1 MWLKLAYEV
10 DLDELQKTEIIDA
23 NKILHEFFS
32 PENISLKTEINAPSE
47 FTTLETI
54 SDIKIFNYLINFGG
68 ERNKKGKIKHK
79 HKFVKVPILLQ
90 EWISKYKINMVTY
103 GRKSR
108 LEVADVLKAIK
119 EQEKESRGLLQKLT
133 GMGKE

>member
-1 MWLKLAYEV
+1 MAFEV
-10 DLDELQKTEIIDA
+10 DLEELQKQEIVDA

-47 FTTLETI
+47 FTTLELIANT
-54 SDIKIFNYLINFGG
+54 KIFNYLMNFGAK
-68 ERNKKGKIKHK
+68 RTKRGKIILK
-79 HKFVKVPILLQ
+79 HKFKRVPDLLQ
-90 EWISKYKINMVTY
+90 NWIDKYKVNMVTY

-108 LEVADVLKAIK
+108 LEVADVLKAMK
-119 EQEKESRGLLQKLT
+119 EQEKEGRGLIQRLT

>member
-1 MWLKLAYEV
+1 MAYEV

-32 PENISLKTEINAPSE
+32 PENISLKTEINTPSE

-54 SDIKIFNYLINFGG
+54 SNVKIFNYLINFGTK
-68 ERNKKGKIKHK
+68 RNKKGKIKYK
-79 HKFVKVPILLQ
+79 HKFVKVPELLHN
-90 EWISKYKINMVTY
+90 WIDYYKVNMVTY

>member
-1 MWLKLAYEV
+1 MAFEV
-10 DLDELQKTEIIDA
+10 DLEELQRQEIVDA

-47 FTTLETI
+47 FTTLELI
-54 SDIKIFNYLINFGG
+54 ANVKVFNYLMNFGAK
-68 ERNKKGKIKHK
+68 RTKRGKIILK
-79 HKFVKVPILLQ
+79 HKFKRVPDLLQ
-90 EWISKYKINMVTY
+90 DWINKYKVNMVTY

-108 LEVADVLKAIK
+108 LEVADVLKAMK
-119 EQEKESRGLLQKLT
+119 EQEKEGRGLIQRLT

>member
-1 MWLKLAYEV
+1 MAFEV
-10 DLDELQKTEIIDA
+10 DLEELQKQEIVDA

-47 FTTLETI
+47 FTTLELIANT
-54 SDIKIFNYLINFGG
+54 KIFNYLMNFGAK
-68 ERNKKGKIKHK
+68 RTKRGKIILK
-79 HKFVKVPILLQ
+79 HKFKRVPDLLQ
-90 EWISKYKINMVTY
+90 NWINKYKVNMVTY

-108 LEVADVLKAIK
+108 LEVADVLKAMK
-119 EQEKESRGLLQKLT
+119 EQEKEGRGLIQRLT